1 MERTG
6 RPGGPLLPG
15 INRVH
20 EHDGARYLIECEDRG
35 LGEAAFEVR
44 VIRDGSQLWSRR
56 VPYQDLVDR
65 ELPETELEHEL
76 AARAEKTLQ
85 TVQAAIARG
94 KLG

>member
-1 MERTG
+1 MERTSGDG
-6 RPGGPLLPG
+6 RPLLPG
-15 INRVH
+15 INRIH
-20 EHDGARYLIECEDRG
+20 EHEGVRYLVECEDRG

-65 ELPETELEHEL
+65 DLPETELEHEL

-85 TVQAAIARG
+85 TVQAAISLG

>member
-20 EHDGARYLIECEDRG
+20 ERDGARYLVECEDRG
-35 LGEAAFEVR
+35 LEEAAFEVR
-44 VIRDGSQLWSRR
+44 VIRDGSQLWSKR
-56 VPYQDLVDR
+56 VPYQDLLER

-76 AARAEKTLQ
+76 GARAEKTVQ
-85 TVQAAIARG
+85 TVRAAIDRG